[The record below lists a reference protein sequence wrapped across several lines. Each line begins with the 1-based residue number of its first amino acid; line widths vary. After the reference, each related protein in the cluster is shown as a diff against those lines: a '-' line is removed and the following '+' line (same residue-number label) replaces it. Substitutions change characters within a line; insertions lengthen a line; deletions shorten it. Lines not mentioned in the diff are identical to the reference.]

1 MSFPPR
7 MSAQDWGLLVFLSFL
22 WGGSFFLTAV
32 AIKEITPFTLVFVR
46 LTIADIALFVVIV
59 AIGARIP
66 KDLSIW
72 WQFLVLG
79 TFGSAIPFALIFWGM
94 LKVSSGLASIFM
106 AMTPLSTIIIAHF
119 FTADEKL
126 SWRRVGG
133 IMAGLSGV
141 IIIVGPS
148 VLSDS
153 GSYVA
158 AEGAILAATV
168 CYGIAGV
175 YGKRFY
181 GMQPVVVAFG
191 QVASAAV
198 LMLPMVLVFEH
209 PFSQAMPSATAI
221 ASVVALAVLSSA
233 LAFIIFFR
241 ILLRV
246 GATNVVLVT
255 LLIPVTA
262 IFLGAAILGEK
273 LLLRHFAGLAVIVC
287 GLLIVDGRIIDY
299 FRRRNLPDASGS
311 LAPPVLNDAK
321 NDNIH
326 RANRIED
333 G

>member
-1 MSFPPR
+1 MPFPPR
-7 MSAQDWGLLVFLSFL
+7 MTASDWGLLVFLSFL

-46 LTIADIALFVVIV
+46 LTIADIALFLVIV

-66 KDLSIW
+66 KDLPTW
-72 WQFLVLG
+72 WQFLILG
-79 TFGSAIPFALIFWGM
+79 TFGSAVPFSLIFWGM
-94 LKVSSGLASIFM
+94 LKVNSGLASIFM

-119 FTADEKL
+119 FTTDEKL
-126 SWRRVGG
+126 SWRRVWGV
-133 IMAGLSGV
+133 MAGLGGV
-141 IIIVGPS
+141 IVIVGPS

-153 GSYVA
+153 GSYIA
-158 AEGAILAATV
+158 AQAAILAATV

-181 GMQPVVVAFG
+181 GMPPVVVAFG
-191 QVASAAV
+191 QVTSAAI
-198 LMLPMVLVFEH
+198 LMLPIALVFEH
-209 PFSQAMPSATAI
+209 PFSRAMPSTAAM
-221 ASVVALAVLSSA
+221 ASVVALALFSSA
-233 LAFIIFFR
+233 LAFIVFFR

-299 FRRRNLPDASGS
+299 FRRRNPPDASGS
-311 LAPPVLNDAK
+311 LASPVLNDAEK
-321 NDNIH
+321 LQH
-326 RANRIED
+326 PPR
-333 G
+333 